1 MFLKQDGVA
10 RIGRWFC
17 SDACAET
24 DEEVKRMT
32 MAQNRLA
39 KEMEEDNE
47 GETVRGMG
55 RRRKNRQKARGGT
68 ILQRNEKDQEDGK
81 KEEAEEQDCTAKRKL
96 KRRTVQQQ
104 RREAGKVR

>member
-47 GETVRGMG
+47 
-55 RRRKNRQKARGGT
+55 
-68 ILQRNEKDQEDGK
+68 
-81 KEEAEEQDCTAKRKL
+81 EEIDMTFWVL
-96 KRRTVQQQ
+96 
-104 RREAGKVR
+104 